1 MFTGIVEARGEVALM
16 TRQGG
21 DLCLG
26 LYASVLEKEV
36 VRVGESISVNGACL
50 TVVKQDGAR
59 FDFDISLETLDRTN
73 LGALEIGDLVN
84 LERAMIYNDRY
95 GGHLVSGHVDG
106 IATLVDRRAAARSEC
121 MIFRCKRTLAHLFAE
136 KGSVALDGVSL
147 TINKVS
153 DSTSAVDIEVNIV
166 PHTLTVTTLGSLES
180 GDSVHVEV
188 DLVARYL
195 KRLWDCQR

>member
-26 LYASVLEKEV
+26 IYASVLEKEV
-36 VRVGESISVNGACL
+36 VSIGESVSVNGACL
-50 TVVKQDGAR
+50 TVVQQDGAR
-59 FDFDISLETLDRTN
+59 VDFDISLETLDRTN
-73 LGALEIGDLVN
+73 LGTLEIGDLVN
-84 LERAMIYNDRY
+84 LERAMNFNDRY

-106 IATLVDRRAAARSEC
+106 IATLVDRQGAARSES
-121 MIFRCKRTLAHLFAE
+121 MIFRCRRTLAQFLAE

-147 TINKVS
+147 TINKVT
-153 DSTSAVDIEVNIV
+153 DSTNAVDIEVNIV

-195 KRLWDCQR
+195 KRLWDCQK

>member
-26 LYASVLEKEV
+26 LYSNVLEKEV
-36 VRVGESISVNGACL
+36 VSVGESVSVNGACL

-121 MIFRCKRTLAHLFAE
+121 MIFRCKRTLAQYFAE